1 MTDVHVRGTRFQRS
15 GRRFTLFV
23 QSEAGLAL
31 SAMRWIFPLLACLFS
46 QLLLPLDLSAVE
58 RDRRREAEKPEIR
71 VDSEAVQNR
80 TGAAVATYADVVE
93 AAQKAVVSVNITKI
107 ITQRRPVNP
116 LFDHFFGDRVPRERE
131 SREQGIGSGVI
142 VSKNGYILTNNHVV
156 EGADVLNVTLPDERE
171 FTARVIGTDPQT
183 DVAVIKVDAEDL
195 PALTLADSDKM
206 RVGDVVFAIGNPLG
220 IGQTVTMGIVSAL
233 GRNNLG
239 LLDREDQV
247 GYENFIQTD
256 AAINMGNSGGALI
269 DAKGRLAGINT
280 AIVST
285 TRGNIGIGF
294 AIPINLASMVMHSLV
309 ETGSVSR
316 GFLGVNV
323 DPLTASLAEAMGLRK
338 EARGVIVTQVEPGS
352 PADKAGLRRGD
363 AILSINGRTIAS
375 RQDLRLFISQ
385 FAPGTEVE
393 VRTMRIDSK
402 GRGHGADQPKEME
415 LTIKLGRRA
424 NETGSNEILPG
435 VTVAPVTD
443 EVRERLSLEDR
454 VRGLVVTEVAT
465 NSPFAEQFVPNVV
478 ILEINRV
485 AVNDP
490 EAAREAI
497 VRGQNNLFLVYYR
510 RAYRYLPVLVP

>member
-1 MTDVHVRGTRFQRS
+1 MSDIVVSSARSQRLHRHSARFIEGRVTHALHGTRR
-15 GRRFTLFV
+15 TL
-23 QSEAGLAL
+23 LTL
-31 SAMRWIFPLLACLFS
+31 TC
-46 QLLLPLDLSAVE
+46 LLLQVVFSWEGAAVE
-58 RDRRREAEKPEIR
+58 KSRSRETEKPEIS
-71 VDSEAVQNR
+71 VDPEAVQNR
-80 TGAAVATYADVVE
+80 PGAAVATYADVVE

-107 ITQRRPVNP
+107 ITQRRSVNP
-116 LFDHFFGDRVPRERE
+116 LFDHFFGDRAPRERE

-294 AIPINLASMVMHSLV
+294 AIPVNLASMVMHSLV

-323 DPLTASLAEAMGLRK
+323 DPLTASLAEAMGLKK

-352 PADKAGLRRGD
+352 PADKAGLSRGD
-363 AILSINGRTIAS
+363 AILSINGRVIAS

-385 FAPGTEVE
+385 FAPGTTVQ
-393 VRTMRIDSK
+393 VKAVRIDSK
-402 GRGHGADQPKEME
+402 GRGRRGEEAKEME
-415 LTIKLGRRA
+415 MSIKLGKRA
-424 NETGSNEILPG
+424 NEMGSNEILPG
-435 VTVAPVTD
+435 VTVEPVTD
-443 EVRERLSLEDR
+443 DVRERLSLEDR
-454 VRGLVVTEVAT
+454 VKGLVVTEVSS

-485 AVNDP
+485 PVKDLD
-490 EAAREAI
+490 AARDAI
-497 VRGQNNLFLVYYR
+497 VTGQNNLFLVLYR

>member
-1 MTDVHVRGTRFQRS
+1 MTAIAVLGARLRRLQERSAPLAEVETRPAVRAS
-15 GRRFTLFV
+15 GWLLPF
-23 QSEAGLAL
+23 
-31 SAMRWIFPLLACLFS
+31 LACLLS
-46 QLLLPLDLSAVE
+46 QATFTTAVSAVE
-58 RDRRREAEKPEIR
+58 RGRPREAEKPEIS
-71 VDSEAVQNR
+71 VDQEAVKNR
-80 TGAAVATYADVVE
+80 PGAPVATYADVVE

-183 DVAVIKVDAEDL
+183 DVAVIKIDAEDL

-323 DPLTASLAEAMGLRK
+323 DPLTAGLAEAMGLSK
-338 EARGVIVTQVEPGS
+338 DSRGVIVTQVEAGS
-352 PADKAGLRRGD
+352 PADKAGLRQGD

-385 FAPGTEVE
+385 FAPGTEVQ
-393 VRTMRIDSK
+393 VRTVRVDSK
-402 GRGHGADQPKEME
+402 GRGRGSHQTKEME
-415 LTIKLGRRA
+415 TAIKLGRRA
-424 NETGSNEILPG
+424 NEKGSNEILPG
-435 VTVAPVTD
+435 VTVEPVTD
-443 EVRERLSLEDR
+443 EVRERLTLEDR
-454 VRGLVVTEVAT
+454 VKGIVVTEVAAD
-465 NSPFAEQFVPNVV
+465 SPFAEQFVPNVV

-485 AVNDP
+485 PVRDP
-490 EAAREAI
+490 DAAREAI
-497 VRGQNNLFLVYYR
+497 VTGQNNLFLVYYR

>member
-1 MTDVHVRGTRFQRS
+1 MKTNAF
-15 GRRFTLFV
+15 L
-23 QSEAGLAL
+23 AALLLAL
-31 SAMRWIFPLLACLFS
+31 AVSPVGAC
-46 QLLLPLDLSAVE
+46 A
-58 RDRRREAEKPEIR
+58 AEKAKSRETDKPDIKTDPTPLENGR
-71 VDSEAVQNR
+71 
-80 TGAAVATYADVVE
+80 GAAVASYADVVE

-107 ITQRRPVNP
+107 VMQRQQINP
-116 LFDHFFGDRVPRERE
+116 LFRQFFGDQIPQERE

-142 VSKNGYILTNNHVV
+142 VSSNGYILTNNHVV

-183 DVAVIKVDAEDL
+183 YVAVIKVDAQDL

-239 LLDREDQV
+239 LLDRENQI

-269 DAKGRLAGINT
+269 DAKGRLVGINT

-294 AIPINLASMVMHSLV
+294 AIPVNLASLVMHSLV
-309 ETGSVSR
+309 ETGSVAR

-323 DPLTASLAEAMGLRK
+323 DPLTAGLAEAMGLK
-338 EARGVIVTQVEPGS
+338 KDARGVVITQVEPGS
-352 PADKAGLRRGD
+352 PADKAGLKRGD

-385 FAPGTEVE
+385 FAPGTEVS
-393 VRTMRIDSK
+393 VKTMRMS
-402 GRGHGADQPKEME
+402 GRGRNRGDGQAKEVV
-415 LTIKLGRRA
+415 LLVKLGKLGA
-424 NETGSNEILPG
+424 GAGSNELLPG
-435 VTVAPVTD
+435 ISVAVVTD
-443 EVRERLSLEDR
+443 EVRQRLNLEDR
-454 VRGLVVTEVAT
+454 VNGLVVTDVARD
-465 NSPFAEQFVPNVV
+465 SLFAEQFLPNVV
-478 ILEINRV
+478 ILEVNRV
-485 AVNDP
+485 PVSDI
-490 EAAREAI
+490 EAARQEI
-497 VRGQNNLFLVYYR
+497 VKGQNNLFLVYYR
-510 RAYRYLPVLVP
+510 RAYRYLPVMIP